1 MASMVLLVVAFA
13 VAACAALLLKNWRL
27 FRAIEKLPGP
37 TFVPFLGT
45 TYAMAFRSREEL
57 LHVFDSMAEQYWPI
71 FRTWFGHIPE
81 VHLMKAEYVEKIMTS
96 SEQITKSDIYTFL
109 HPWLG
114 DGLLTSTGSKWHSR
128 RKMVTPAFH
137 FKILEN
143 FVDVFAEKSQIL
155 VDILKTKAD
164 DRPFDFYPYI
174 TRCTLD
180 IICETAMGTAIDAQK
195 VSDSDYVSAV
205 YRSGEVIMKRA
216 REPWLRSDFIFRRS
230 SAGRQFYKDLEIM
243 HGFTKKIIRER
254 KLSRQSMKPKT
265 MTQNVDD
272 FGRKRRVAFLDM
284 LLEASEDSQK
294 LTDQEIQEE
303 VDTFM
308 FEGHDTTSVGMAW
321 AMFLLGNHPDVQE
334 KAYSEL
340 IDIFGEDTQR
350 SPTTQDLNNMKY
362 LEMVI
367 KESQR
372 IYPSVAFIGRTLTQD
387 VAVGGYQLPKGAMA
401 LLHIRKVHQDPEHW
415 PDPER
420 FDPDRFLPD
429 SKQGRHPFAYVPFS
443 GGPRSCIGQRFA
455 LLEEKAILSSILR
468 NYVIESVESRE
479 NVKAAPELILRPIDG
494 IKVKLNAR

>member
-96 SEQITKSDIYTFL
+96 SEQITKADIYTFL

-230 SAGRQFYKDLEIM
+230 SAGRHFYKDLEIM
-243 HGFTKKIIRER
+243 HGFTKKVISER
-254 KLSRQSMKPKT
+254 KLSRQSMKQKT

-272 FGRKRRVAFLDM
+272 LGRKRRVAFLDM

-308 FEGHDTTSVGMAW
+308 FEGHDTTFLFGNSLGDVPVG
-321 AMFLLGNHPDVQE
+321 Q
-334 KAYSEL
+334 SS
-340 IDIFGEDTQR
+340 R
-350 SPTTQDLNNMKY
+350 CS
-362 LEMVI
+362 
-367 KESQR
+367 
-372 IYPSVAFIGRTLTQD
+372 
-387 VAVGGYQLPKGAMA
+387 GGYQLPKGAMA
-401 LLHIRKVHQDPEHW
+401 MLHIRKVHQDPEHW

-420 FDPDRFLPD
+420 FDPDRFLPENA
-429 SKQGRHPFAYVPFS
+429 QGRHPYAYVPFS
-443 GGPRSCIGQRFA
+443 AGLRNCIGQRFA
-455 LLEEKAILSSILR
+455 VLEEKTVLSYILR
-468 NYVIESVESRE
+468 NFR
-479 NVKAAPELILRPIDG
+479 VKAVEGMGGAAQA
-494 IKVKLNAR
+494 VKLNAR